1 MPEFTVH
8 IPVEVKEF
16 LGPDLD
22 LESFPARMQEQ
33 AERMTTARQ
42 NLEGREYIARSS
54 DRLVTVTLG
63 AYGGILDVRVE
74 PHAEHALV
82 TGRLGA
88 SVLDAIHRGQAEVQV
103 AHREELR
110 HAIPSEQLL
119 DQMFEHWPTAP
130 VEDDDVTE
138 DDGRPLGQLRAP
150 R

>member
-22 LESFPARMQEQ
+22 LESFPARMEEQ
-33 AERMTTARQ
+33 ARLMTTARE
-42 NLEGREYIARSS
+42 NLDGREYVARSA

-63 AYGGILDVRVE
+63 AYGGVVDVRVD

-88 SVLDAIHRGQAEVQV
+88 SVLDAINRGQAEVQA

-110 HAIPSEQLL
+110 HAIPSEVLL
-119 DQMFEHWPTAP
+119 DQMFEHWPTGPAEEEST
-130 VEDDDVTE
+130 EDDD
-138 DDGRPLGQLRAP
+138 RPLGQLRAP